1 MKVFCDTNV
10 VITYDVLVLAAA
22 VKCGADRIYT
32 GNTRHLQSLAEDSI
46 RARIV
51 AP

>member
-1 MKVFCDTNV
+1 MKVFCNSTV
-10 VITYDVLVLAAA
+10 PITYDALVLAAA

-32 GNTRHLQSLAEDSI
+32 GNTRFQSLADDSV